1 MLGRMK
7 TAISI
12 PDGIFREA
20 DALAK
25 RLGLSRSELYARA
38 VSALLEAHRGEA
50 VTARL
55 NEVHGPGGADASLD
69 SDLAAAQSAAIGRER
84 W

>member
-1 MLGRMK
+1 VK

-12 PDGIFREA
+12 PDALFEA
-20 DALAK
+20 ADRLAR
-25 RLGLSRSELYARA
+25 RLSITRSELYARA
-38 VSALLEAHRGEA
+38 IEQLLAGQSDSD

-55 NEVHGPGGADASLD
+55 NEVYTSQAASLD
-69 SDLAAAQSAAIGRER
+69 PRLAAAQRRALDDR

>member
-1 MLGRMK
+1 VK
-7 TAISI
+7 TAVSI
-12 PDGIFREA
+12 PDALFEA
-20 DALAK
+20 ADRVAR

-38 VSALLEAHRGEA
+38 LERFLDEEPDES

-55 NEVHGPGGADASLD
+55 DELYGTEDSALHPGLS
-69 SDLAAAQSAAIGRER
+69 AAQRRAISEP

>member
-1 MLGRMK
+1 MK

-20 DALAK
+20 DRLAR

-38 VSALLEAHRGEA
+38 VSALLDAHRGDS

-55 NEVHGPGGADASLD
+55 NEVYGPDGSESLLD
-69 SDLAAAQSAAIGRER
+69 GDLARAQSAAIGRES